1 MWGPRFGARVECW
14 GWGGFRGFRG
24 GNTKIHILST
34 FTNIYHRS
42 PIRINHQD
50 SALHTIIQLPLL
62 TVIHHYS
69 VFAIINLFVTIHH
82 YSQLFSMIHQF
93 TSIRHPRRCNMEK
106 VLMITF
112 TTLQHYSLV
121 HQYLLLAIIV
131 HLFASFTHVRHFH
144 HSSTQFATVPKLF
157 TCSNGSSLQLL
168 FIIINRRSQFFI
180 HLFATAYNFPS
191 IHHYSPLLTV
201 FIITRRCSQFSQLDR
216 IRQLRSSSV
225 CAFFRFPSVAR
236 LSFARRAFV
245 PWAVFVMI
253 VGTSSN
259 SECGLRSKRARA
271 IS

>member
-24 GNTKIHILST
+24 GSTKNHILST

-62 TVIHHYS
+62 TAIHHYS

-82 YSQLFSMIHQF
+82 YSQLFSMIHLF

-131 HLFASFTHVRHFH
+131 HLFASFTHVHHFSPLFNAIRHRSKIIHMFKRFITSTTIH
-144 HSSTQFATVPKLF
+144 HYQPPLAILHSFVRHCLQFSIHSPLF
-157 TCSNGSSLQLL
+157 TTT
-168 FIIINRRSQFFI
+168 
-180 HLFATAYNFPS
+180 HS
-191 IHHYSPLLTV
+191 IHHYAPLFTIFTIRSDSP
-201 FIITRRCSQFSQLDR
+201 
-216 IRQLRSSSV
+216 
-225 CAFFRFPSVAR
+225 A
-236 LSFARRAFV
+236 
-245 PWAVFVMI
+245 
-253 VGTSSN
+253 
-259 SECGLRSKRARA
+259 
-271 IS
+271 